1 MNMNFLFN
9 IHKSW
14 SYKKD
19 REFIELLEENDKA
32 KILDLGCGNGDFT
45 LQVKQKIGSEDIH
58 GADVWTDDLMIS
70 KKRGIEVHEM
80 DFNKN
85 FDIPDNFFDVVVS
98 NQVIEHLWYPIQ
110 FLENIHRILKNDGY
124 AVVSTENLSS
134 WDNVFAL
141 MIGFTPFSL
150 EFDKY
155 RKLGN
160 PVSPHNDET
169 GTPYPPHTRVFT
181 LKGLIHA
188 FERTGFVVEKI
199 KGSGYL
205 PFNSISSIDPNHSR
219 FITCKIKKQ
228 SK

>member
-1 MNMNFLFN
+1 MNLNFLYN
-9 IHKSW
+9 IHQSW
-14 SYKKD
+14 SDKKD
-19 REFIELLEENDKA
+19 REFIELLEENGKA
-32 KILDLGCGNGDFT
+32 KIIDLGCGNGDFT
-45 LQVKQKIGSEDIH
+45 LQVKQKIGSEDIY
-58 GADVWTDDLMIS
+58 GADVWNDDLMIT
-70 KKRGIEVHEM
+70 KQRGIEVHEM
-80 DFNKN
+80 DFNKK
-85 FDIPDNFFDVVVS
+85 FDLPDKIFDVVVS

-134 WDNVFAL
+134 WDNVISL

-160 PVSPHNDET
+160 PASPHNDET

-219 FITCKIKKQ
+219 FITCKIKKR
-228 SK
+228 ST